1 LSDKLTIMG
10 TNELKKV
17 VRRPR
22 LSEEVCLA
30 LEGRI
35 ARGEL
40 KPGERLP
47 AEKVLGEAFGVSR
60 AVVREAVA
68 RLKADGRVETRQGA
82 GAFVAR
88 VPKCLNFRFWQGD
101 GPAPDELREIFEL
114 RAMIESSIAELAA
127 RRRLPE
133 DLVVMRRSLLAMD
146 DALANGN
153 DGSEADDDFHL
164 ATAAATHNGYAHRLL
179 EFMGRRFSDSRRLAW
194 TLPGRTGDLP
204 QAAQVEHRAIYAA
217 IAAGDAERARCEAH
231 AHLRCAAL
239 RVGIVLSDDLISESA
254 GDFA

>member
-10 TNELKKV
+10 TKELKKV

-22 LSEEVCLA
+22 LSEAICLA

-82 GAFVAR
+82 GAFVSR

-101 GPAPDELREIFEL
+101 SPAPDELREIFEL